1 MIDPE
6 ATTEALRWLRYAED
20 DLDTAAMV
28 ARGDGLVPR
37 HGCFHSQQAAE
48 KALKAA
54 LVLEGLA
61 VPFIHDLGEL
71 LELLPDGWSL
81 PSSPVELE
89 RLTEWGSE
97 ARYPGDWADPT
108 AEDAVQAEA
117 EARTVYEAIAR
128 EFASRG
134 VTDA

>member
-6 ATTEALRWLRYAED
+6 ARTEALRWFRYAED
-20 DLDTAAMV
+20 DLDTAAVV

-54 LVLEGLA
+54 LVLEGVA
-61 VPFIHDLGEL
+61 VPFVHDLGEL
-71 LELLPDGWSL
+71 RELLPEGWSL

-97 ARYPGDWADPT
+97 ARYPGDWPDPT
-108 AEDAVQAEA
+108 PEDAVQAEA
-117 EARTVYEAIAR
+117 DARTVYDAIAA
-128 EFASRG
+128 EFTRRG